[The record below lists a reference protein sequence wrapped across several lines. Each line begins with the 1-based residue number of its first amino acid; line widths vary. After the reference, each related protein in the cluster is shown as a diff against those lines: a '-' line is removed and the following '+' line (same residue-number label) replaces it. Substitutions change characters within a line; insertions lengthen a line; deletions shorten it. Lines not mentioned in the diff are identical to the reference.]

1 MKLNKEF
8 VLRQIADTW
17 VVMALGQTSVDFNG
31 MLTLNA
37 SGAML
42 WKCLEEGGDK
52 EDLVKT
58 LTDAY
63 DVSREDAQADVQEF
77 LDRLVKVGCLEI

>member
-52 EDLVKT
+52 EALVNA
-58 LTDAY
+58 LTDMY

-77 LDRLVKVGCLEI
+77 LERLAKVGCLEI

>member
-52 EDLVKT
+52 EALVNA
-58 LTDAY
+58 LTDMY

-77 LDRLVKVGCLEI
+77 LDRLAKVGCLEI

>member
-42 WKCLEEGGDK
+42 WKRLEEGGDK
-52 EDLVKT
+52 EALVNA
-58 LTDAY
+58 LTETY